1 MRVSVSILLVCW
13 NKIQTPTQQN
23 TRENCWVLMG
33 KRWLLKQDHSLENI
47 RLQLQIKY
55 TAKNNHK
62 CSYIIQW
69 DWHLISKMHASK
81 GKQRLVLCCWCDTC
95 IDNPNAQWV
104 YLKHLIFFLWNF
116 KASIQTGSWLFPT
129 GSLHLYSNTIAVQI
143 ACIQDGE
150 VSSLLDFKLAKNLV
164 VSTTIIFQVRTLLG
178 VENS

>member
-23 TRENCWVLMG
+23 TRKNCWVLMG
-33 KRWLLKQDHSLENI
+33 KKWLLKQDHSLENI

-69 DWHLISKMHASK
+69 DWHLISKMHARK

-95 IDNPNAQWV
+95 IDNPN
-104 YLKHLIFFLWNF
+104 
-116 KASIQTGSWLFPT
+116 P
-129 GSLHLYSNTIAVQI
+129 
-143 ACIQDGE
+143 
-150 VSSLLDFKLAKNLV
+150 SLLNGFIWNIWFFFCETLRLPFKQALGCYPLGLCVCTAIQLLYKLLVSKMAKSVLCLT
-164 VSTTIIFQVRTLLG
+164 S
-178 VENS
+178 S